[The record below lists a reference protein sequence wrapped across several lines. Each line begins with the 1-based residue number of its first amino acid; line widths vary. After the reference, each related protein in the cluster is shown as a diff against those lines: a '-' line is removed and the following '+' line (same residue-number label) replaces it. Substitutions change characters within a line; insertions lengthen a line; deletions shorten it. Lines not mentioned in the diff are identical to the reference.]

1 MLVRSIKMPKTIT
14 QYDLLISCPS
24 DVKQELEIVNDT
36 IKTFNNF
43 LGAANGVAIM
53 PRHWSTDSYPEAG
66 DVPQKI
72 INKQIVNSCD
82 AAVAVFWTRFGTPT
96 DDYGSGTEE
105 EIEELIKSGKQVFL
119 YFSDCP
125 ISPSALDK
133 IQYEKVQ
140 YFRERYK
147 ERGLYGTYSTLEE
160 FKKSFL
166 NHLSRYFL
174 NIFEGHDCVKTQS
187 KLCIKGVSDRK
198 PYDTAKGLSVRLS
211 ESPYIIDKKNGIID
225 TIEGIKNIKL
235 PIREKEIEE
244 QEAGGF
250 KISKEL
256 QETIKGL
263 QGSLKYV
270 NDIFPCKPAN
280 VDDCKEAIGMFAL
293 NNKIDI
299 QEDFY
304 YLGNLR
310 LSSSPTADIIFGG
323 GITES
328 PVGSDEEIKKY
339 KLINELKKRIEQFE
353 QLRRYLHSIDSNIYL
368 ELVLCNTGT
377 DFDEDIDVELF
388 VPKGYMCLPDQLPIP
403 EDDIIG
409 ILNRSIEKIYK
420 PKKTIAID
428 EYNDRF
434 SMPKIP
440 NSYAIAPYG
449 VSYDRK
455 LRMQREDFDDKL
467 KEIFCYEFFDHDG
480 YDVIRYNQKY
490 LKQNTNI
497 FFPSY
502 LVFKTMPGQIE
513 YRITSKRCPTV
524 IDGEIVC
531 EL

>member
-198 PYDTAKGLSVRLS
+198 PYDKAKGLSVRLS

-235 PIREKEIEE
+235 PIRENEIEE

-280 VDDCKEAIGMFAL
+280 VDDCKEAIGIFAL

-323 GITES
+323 GITNH
-328 PVGSDEEIKKY
+328 
-339 KLINELKKRIEQFE
+339 L
-353 QLRRYLHSIDSNIYL
+353 
-368 ELVLCNTGT
+368 
-377 DFDEDIDVELF
+377 
-388 VPKGYMCLPDQLPIP
+388 
-403 EDDIIG
+403 
-409 ILNRSIEKIYK
+409 
-420 PKKTIAID
+420 
-428 EYNDRF
+428 
-434 SMPKIP
+434 
-440 NSYAIAPYG
+440 
-449 VSYDRK
+449 
-455 LRMQREDFDDKL
+455 
-467 KEIFCYEFFDHDG
+467 
-480 YDVIRYNQKY
+480 
-490 LKQNTNI
+490 
-497 FFPSY
+497 
-502 LVFKTMPGQIE
+502 
-513 YRITSKRCPTV
+513 
-524 IDGEIVC
+524 
-531 EL
+531 